1 MSGTEDHR
9 NVHSSLMH
17 YFFSF
22 DCKHILDMLMSSG
35 RSKQSEKYFLHM
47 QSFSVSDI
55 IKEGVGQAGWLG
67 SKNTTSVEGSS
78 ETSGL
83 HKLEF
88 PGHISCP
95 HQYFTHFQ
103 CLSKFLGFLCPGTT
117 DIYILKVPAFFFFF
131 FFRFSFFV
139 FLFSF
144 FSSQEKERKKRE
156 GKWNSGKGNGRKGM
170 LLSLPD
176 DKFGCNERM
185 NLGPRRWQLKTTTLV
200 SVKLNTSL
208 CLFCK

>member
-131 FFRFSFFV
+131 LFSFFIFRFSFFFF
-139 FLFSF
+139 FLL
-144 FSSQEKERKKRE
+144 
-156 GKWNSGKGNGRKGM
+156 GKGKEKKGRKM
-170 LLSLPD
+170 EQW
-176 DKFGCNERM
+176 ERE
-185 NLGPRRWQLKTTTLV
+185 WQERNA
-200 SVKLNTSL
+200 SVLA
-208 CLFCK
+208 